1 MMKRL
6 WRRLIERLFLRAF
19 QTQHV
24 MGTDP
29 DDGGHMTLRI
39 GWNDPTGDNR
49 PIFCVIMG
57 RSQSTVRTRML
68 LSPAQ
73 MAAFTRFARDAVTNQ
88 TAMFGHDEPL
98 SYDTRYMRVPDEVD
112 TYKRG

>member
-1 MMKRL
+1 
-6 WRRLIERLFLRAF
+6 LIERLYLRTF

-24 MGTDP
+24 TGTDP

-49 PIFCVIMG
+49 PIFCVIMQH
-57 RSQSTVRTRML
+57 SQSTVRARML

-73 MAAFTRFARDAVTNQ
+73 MLNFVNFAGDAVDSQ
-88 TAMFGHDEPL
+88 TEKFGHIEPL
-98 SYDTRYMRVPDEVD
+98 DYDTRYTRTPDEVD